1 MNTLTLDELWDLAE
15 IAWAHAD
22 RNDEDPEYFD
32 KFEALHKK
40 LVAMA
45 MAMRDKKWTAY
56 FKMRW
61 KGTNVN
67 GLAVGSQAV

>member
-1 MNTLTLDELWDLAE
+1 MNTLTQDELWDLAE
-15 IAWAHAD
+15 LASTHAY

-45 MAMRDKKWTAY
+45 IALRTKT
-56 FKMRW
+56 
-61 KGTNVN
+61 GE
-67 GLAVGSQAV
+67 

>member
-15 IAWAHAD
+15 LAWAHAD

-40 LVAMA
+40 LVVMA
-45 MAMRDKKWTAY
+45 MAMRDKEGVTK
-56 FKMRW
+56 
-61 KGTNVN
+61 
-67 GLAVGSQAV
+67 